1 MTKIFKSLAADEQ
14 AASMTEYALLL
25 ALIAVATIGALQIL
39 GVSIDNAFTSTSD
52 ELEAAIPASE

>member
-1 MTKIFKSLAADEQ
+1 MKQILKSLAADEQ

-39 GVSIDNAFTSTSD
+39 GVSINNAFTSTSD
-52 ELEAAIPASE
+52 HLEAAIPSN

>member
-1 MTKIFKSLAADEQ
+1 MTKLIKKLAADEQ

-39 GVSIDNAFTSTSD
+39 GGSIENAFTTASD
-52 ELEAAIPASE
+52 ELEAAIPAAE

>member
-1 MTKIFKSLAADEQ
+1 MTKKLKTLAADET

-39 GVSIDNAFTSTSD
+39 GVSIESAFTSTSD
-52 ELEAAIPASE
+52 QLEAAIPSE